1 MDIFLIS
8 TIASIATVIIFSL
21 LFKNKTKIDKGF
33 KMNYFGL
40 SYKRKMIR
48 TLISFPLIVLITI
61 FLMYIDLSKAIKIS
75 FVLFILVAFAIQFF
89 YNYYMWKK
97 NES

>member
-21 LFKNKTKIDKGF
+21 IFKNKTKIDKGF

-40 SYKRKMIR
+40 SYRRKMIR

-97 NES
+97 KES

>member
-40 SYKRKMIR
+40 SYRRKMIR

-61 FLMYIDLSKAIKIS
+61 FMMYIDLSKAIKIS

-97 NES
+97 KES

>member
-21 LFKNKTKIDKGF
+21 IFKNKTKIDKGF

-40 SYKRKMIR
+40 SYRRKMIR
-48 TLISFPLIVLITI
+48 TLLSFPLIVLITI

>member
-21 LFKNKTKIDKGF
+21 IFKNKTKIDKGF

-40 SYKRKMIR
+40 SYRRKMIR
-48 TLISFPLIVLITI
+48 TLISFPLIVLIMI

-97 NES
+97 KES

>member
-40 SYKRKMIR
+40 SYRRKMIR

-97 NES
+97 KES

>member
-21 LFKNKTKIDKGF
+21 IFKNKTKIDKGF

-40 SYKRKMIR
+40 SYRRKMIR
-48 TLISFPLIVLITI
+48 TLLSFPLIVLITI

-97 NES
+97 KES

>member
-21 LFKNKTKIDKGF
+21 IFKNKTKIDKGF

-40 SYKRKMIR
+40 SYRRKMIR
-48 TLISFPLIVLITI
+48 TLLSFPLIVLITI

-75 FVLFILVAFAIQFF
+75 FVLFILVAFTIQFF

-97 NES
+97 KES

>member
-40 SYKRKMIR
+40 SYRRKMIR

-75 FVLFILVAFAIQFF
+75 FVFFILVAFAIQFF

-97 NES
+97 KES

>member
-1 MDIFLIS
+1 VDIFLIS

-40 SYKRKMIR
+40 SYRRKMIR

-97 NES
+97 KES

>member
-1 MDIFLIS
+1 M
-8 TIASIATVIIFSL
+8 ASIATVIIFSL
-21 LFKNKTKIDKGF
+21 IFKNKTKIDKGF

-40 SYKRKMIR
+40 SYRRKMIR
-48 TLISFPLIVLITI
+48 TLISFPLIVLIMI

-97 NES
+97 KES